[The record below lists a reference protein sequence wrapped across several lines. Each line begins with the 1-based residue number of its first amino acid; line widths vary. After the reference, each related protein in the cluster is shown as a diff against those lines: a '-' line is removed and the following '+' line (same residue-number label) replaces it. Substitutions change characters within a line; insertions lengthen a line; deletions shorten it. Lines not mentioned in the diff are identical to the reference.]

1 MSNIHDSAHALEKD
15 IRDSEEFQELQA
27 IYTKVMNDAESKKM
41 FDAFRDTQLELQEKQ
56 MQGVDITEEE
66 IESARET
73 VEEVQKHADISELME
88 AEQRL
93 NVVINDIS
101 QIITKPLEE
110 LYGDSAE

>member
-1 MSNIHDSAHALEKD
+1 MGKIQDSAHALEKD
-15 IRDSEEFQELQA
+15 IRDSEEFQELQT
-27 IYTKVMNDAESKKM
+27 IYTKVMEDPTSKEM
-41 FDAFRDTQLELQEKQ
+41 FNTFRDTQLELQEKQ
-56 MQGVDITEEE
+56 AQGMDITEEE

-73 VEEVQKHADISELME
+73 VEEVQKHAEISQLME

-110 LYGDSAE
+110 LYGDSDE